1 MRPMV
6 PFARLPLAFDVA
18 PLLADVV
25 ALAGDRWVVH
35 FNQGYHDGGW
45 QGVAL
50 RSVDG
55 DAGRLH
61 SDARHA
67 AKIGD
72 TELLRACP
80 AIAAALTRL
89 RCPLRAVRLL
99 RLAAGSA
106 ISEHRDDD
114 LRFEDGE
121 ARLHIPLV
129 TSPAVEFYV
138 EDRRVMME
146 AGECWYV
153 DFSRPH
159 RVQNRGERE
168 RIHLVIDCG
177 VNEWL
182 AAQIAAGDVVVARS
196 APASGQE
203 TFAAFRAHVL
213 EDSALQARLQ
223 AEIGPAEFIARTVAL
238 GAEHGF
244 RFGAED
250 VRAAMAQGRRA
261 WFDQWMA

>member
-1 MRPMV
+1 MV
-6 PFARLPLAFDVA
+6 PYARLPLAFDVA
-18 PLLADVV
+18 PLLADVA

-50 RSVDG
+50 RSVGG
-55 DAGRLH
+55 DVGRLH
-61 SDARHA
+61 AAARDAPEV
-67 AKIGD
+67 GD
-72 TELLRACP
+72 TELMRNCP
-80 AIAAALTRL
+80 GIAAALARL

-99 RLAAGSA
+99 RLAAGSV
-106 ISEHRDDD
+106 IREHRDDD

-159 RVQNRGERE
+159 RVQNGGERE
-168 RIHLVIDCG
+168 RIHLVVDCG
-177 VNEWL
+177 VNDWL
-182 AAQIAAGDVVVARS
+182 AGQIAAGEGAIGRA
-196 APASGQE
+196 APPSGQDA
-203 TFAAFRAHVL
+203 FAAFRAHVL
-213 EDSALQARLQ
+213 EDGGLQARLQ
-223 AEIGPAEFIARTVAL
+223 AETDPAAFVARAVAL
-238 GAEHGF
+238 GAERGF

-261 WFDQWMA
+261 WVEQWML

>member
-1 MRPMV
+1 MV
-6 PFARLPLAFDVA
+6 SFARLPLAFDVA
-18 PLLADVV
+18 PLLSDV
-25 ALAGDRWVVH
+25 AGLAGDRWVVH

-50 RSVDG
+50 RAVGG

-61 SDARHA
+61 SGAHDAA
-67 AKIGD
+67 AVAD
-72 TELLRACP
+72 TELMRTCP
-80 AIAAALTRL
+80 GIGAALARL

-99 RLAAGSA
+99 RLAAGSV
-106 ISEHRDDD
+106 IREHRDDD

-159 RVQNRGERE
+159 RVANRGDRE

-182 AAQIAAGDVVVARS
+182 VAQIAAGEGAVARA
-196 APASGQE
+196 APPSGPE
-203 TFAAFRAHVL
+203 AFAAFRASVLQDTVL
-213 EDSALQARLQ
+213 EARLRS
-223 AEIGPAEFIARTVAL
+223 ETSPAAFVARTVAL
-238 GAEHGF
+238 GAERGF
-244 RFGAED
+244 RFDAED
-250 VRAAMAQGRRA
+250 VRAAMAQGQRV
-261 WFDQWMA
+261 WVEQWIL

>member
-1 MRPMV
+1 MV
-6 PFARLPLAFDVA
+6 PYARLPLAFDVA
-18 PLLADVV
+18 PLLADVA
-25 ALAGDRWVVH
+25 ALAGDRWVMH

-50 RSVDG
+50 RSAGG
-55 DAGRLH
+55 DAGQLH
-61 SDARHA
+61 SGAGQA
-67 AKIGD
+67 ASVGD
-72 TELLRACP
+72 TELMRACP
-80 AIAAALTRL
+80 GIGAALARL

-106 ISEHRDDD
+106 IREHRDDD

-138 EDRRVMME
+138 DGQRVMME
-146 AGECWYV
+146 AGECWYL

-159 RVQNRGERE
+159 RVANRGDRE
-168 RIHLVIDCG
+168 RIHLVVDCS

-182 AAQIAAGDVVVARS
+182 TAQIAAGDAGPARE
-196 APASGQE
+196 APPSGPE
-203 TFAAFRAHVL
+203 AFIAFRACVL
-213 EDSALQARLQ
+213 DDAALQARLQ
-223 AEIGPAEFIARTVAL
+223 AEADPAAFVARAVAL
-238 GAEHGF
+238 GVERGF
-244 RFGAED
+244 RFDAED

-261 WFDQWMA
+261 WVEQWML